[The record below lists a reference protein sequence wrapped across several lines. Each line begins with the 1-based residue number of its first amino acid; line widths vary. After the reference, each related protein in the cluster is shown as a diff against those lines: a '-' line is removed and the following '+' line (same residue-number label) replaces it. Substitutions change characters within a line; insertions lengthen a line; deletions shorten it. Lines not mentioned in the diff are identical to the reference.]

1 MREIVFH
8 NVLYVYTSKCAA
20 CITNVISKF
29 FVFFLLLG
37 WTILPNM
44 SDLKGPESREG
55 AFRLRRKVIYSAH
68 GNWFILGPEK
78 VDILPSVQDVVTFV
92 DFQVT
97 EQLYISRNSHIFST
111 EIKGKFV
118 TIGPKEEGGNCARL
132 QVLELASKRSM
143 QRTRNKFVQISGKET
158 SRLIQVGRSRLNK
171 EDNIKTRF

>member
-1 MREIVFH
+1 VQENSVRCKIDATREIVFH
-8 NVLYVYTSKCAA
+8 NVLCVYTSKCAA
-20 CITNVISKF
+20 CITNVIGEI

-37 WTILPNM
+37 WTSFFLPTRLPNM

-92 DFQVT
+92 DLRVT
-97 EQLYISRNSHIFST
+97 EQLYISRNSRFFST

-118 TIGPKEEGGNCARL
+118 TIGPKKEEGSCARL
-132 QVLELASKRSM
+132 QVLELASKRTM
-143 QRTRNKFVQISGKET
+143 QRTRNKFV
-158 SRLIQVGRSRLNK
+158 
-171 EDNIKTRF
+171 